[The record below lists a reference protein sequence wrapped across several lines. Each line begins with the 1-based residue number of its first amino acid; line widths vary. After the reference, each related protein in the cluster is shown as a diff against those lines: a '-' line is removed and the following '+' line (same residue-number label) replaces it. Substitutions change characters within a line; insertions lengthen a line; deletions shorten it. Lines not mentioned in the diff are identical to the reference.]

1 MALVEQENAS
11 RQELCDLLETDMTLA
26 ASMLKLANSPLFNW
40 GQPIES
46 LDKAV
51 VRMGMSEC
59 RNLILAISMRS
70 VFNHAAPETKGICA
84 ILWNHCFLTACICRR
99 LNRELCTGFHGEE
112 FAAGLLHDMG
122 RILLAVMM
130 PHRFSDCDPM
140 DFVENPG
147 LLVHEAEVVGIDH
160 CYLGSLYAEQND
172 LPAPTQAAMHI
183 IMKSKRPPTTTK

>member
-1 MALVEQENAS
+1 
-11 RQELCDLLETDMTLA
+11 MTLA

-84 ILWNHCFLTACICRR
+84 DSVEPLFSHR
-99 LNRELCTGFHGEE
+99 LH
-112 FAAGLLHDMG
+112 
-122 RILLAVMM
+122 
-130 PHRFSDCDPM
+130 
-140 DFVENPG
+140 
-147 LLVHEAEVVGIDH
+147 
-160 CYLGSLYAEQND
+160 
-172 LPAPTQAAMHI
+172 LPPTQ
-183 IMKSKRPPTTTK
+183 S